1 MYDYAKIVYVVDM
14 SLCLSG
20 PKVIK
25 YLVSCKRTTT
35 ITQKHNMLVAIKR
48 HTFQTLIF
56 LC

>member
-1 MYDYAKIVYVVDM
+1 MFFDM

-20 PKVIK
+20 PNVIK
-25 YLVSCKRTTT
+25 YLVSSKRTTT

-48 HTFQTLIF
+48 HTYQTLIF

>member
-1 MYDYAKIVYVVDM
+1 MFFDM

-25 YLVSCKRTTT
+25 YLVSCERTTT
-35 ITQKHNMLVAIKR
+35 ITQKHNMLVDIKR